1 MSNIDPLA
9 NAISRDFGLDF
20 SCLTKQEIF
29 NNIVTF
35 SGPKS
40 SEPELLRFYTET
52 MLNASDS
59 QHQVVARL
67 YDNFFRAFA
76 EGRRRFPRQP
86 ENEEVKETDAE
97 PTEDIETEDM
107 MQERH
112 TVFMNQEFVM
122 PQALVDTIKREK
134 LNYEFAERIQRQEF
148 VEKKFKRNQIFEDN
162 KKIRLNKKLKKKKKE
177 RQTNCQHRP
186 ATNTYSPGSGIVDD
200 DATTKRDAKS
210 FARLLKFAAKYPC
223 VRAIFLHFR
232 FSEWFVD
239 EFNKANGNRTFLP
252 SKVLKIVL
260 NQIKKKS
267 NGLWG
272 KKVGKYSIFF
282 VL

>member
-1 MSNIDPLA
+1 IHAAKTITIRPPRGNGWSIVLKFDQFKNTVLFEEIEEKLQTMSNIDPLA

-76 EGRRRFPRQP
+76 EGRHRFPRQP

-134 LNYEFAERIQRQEF
+134 LNYE
-148 VEKKFKRNQIFEDN
+148 
-162 KKIRLNKKLKKKKKE
+162 
-177 RQTNCQHRP
+177 
-186 ATNTYSPGSGIVDD
+186 Y
-200 DATTKRDAKS
+200 
-210 FARLLKFAAKYPC
+210 
-223 VRAIFLHFR
+223 
-232 FSEWFVD
+232 
-239 EFNKANGNRTFLP
+239 
-252 SKVLKIVL
+252 
-260 NQIKKKS
+260 
-267 NGLWG
+267 
-272 KKVGKYSIFF
+272 
-282 VL
+282 